1 VSVRVPF
8 YLTSTP
14 PFPSE
19 SLLFPSLPSVLHSF
33 LLHFFSFH
41 VRTAMANPF
50 DLNVHLEDDDD
61 HNLPLDLNEPI
72 VEGDTA
78 YGNVLVHS

>member
-1 VSVRVPF
+1 M
-8 YLTSTP
+8 
-14 PFPSE
+14 
-19 SLLFPSLPSVLHSF
+19 LHSF

-41 VRTAMANPF
+41 VGTAMANPF
-50 DLNVHLEDDDD
+50 DLNVRLEDDDN

-78 YGNVLVHS
+78 YGNVLVQLASLFFSDTTHISF